1 MAETIPR
8 LLIGHGMEDDGDCK
22 HDSSLHVM
30 SNQKCP
36 ALFLGVEETYLFG
49 TSRKWTL
56 PLGSTRSLWKR
67 ELSTL
72 TIRKQGHLETTQ
84 PRSKQDD
91 ASQ

>member
-56 PLGSTRSLWKR
+56 PP
-67 ELSTL
+67 
-72 TIRKQGHLETTQ
+72 RKYQVPVEERALDIDHQEARTSRDNTT
-84 PRSKQDD
+84 KIK
-91 ASQ
+91 AG